1 MPCEVLGGSY
11 QKKPVGFIVLYIIHS
26 GLQVVWNQMMEQHQ
40 ILAVMV
46 QLVLTKASYHYGWQ
60 VRLSEMV
67 WHYAFDKLARA

>member
-46 QLVLTKASYHYGWQ
+46 QLLFYKASYHCSWQ
-60 VRLSEMV
+60 VELGGMV
-67 WHYAFDKLARA
+67 WHC